1 LSLGR
6 GNVMT
11 KPVEFLRRSS
21 VYLKGA
27 ELPEVCE
34 IGSKE
39 FTESQFDPSHLA
51 WLRKTGVVKPAIL
64 IPEVGGFVGPKGSP
78 TPPAPVVEEVFVS
91 AVPEELR
98 SKPVEVKAKPKAK
111 VKRAAAEVEELPEIS
126 GGIKDAGIQ
135 QRDEIEKIIPPLPGE
150 KIPRGLPAAM
160 YFDDEKD
167 MAHAMTNNE
176 AQFPD
181 IERGGVTVF
190 PETGVTVKNT
200 VLKDM
205 GNVQA
210 SEPIFPAAS
219 AQKGKV
225 KR

>member
-1 LSLGR
+1 
-6 GNVMT
+6 MT

-64 IPEVGGFVGPKGSP
+64 IPEVGGIVGPKGSP
-78 TPPAPVVEEVFVS
+78 TPPPPVIEEVFVS
-91 AVPEELR
+91 AVPAELR
-98 SKPVEVKAKPKAK
+98 SKPVEVKAKPKAR
-111 VKRAAAEVEELPEIS
+111 VKRAAAEVEEDEREEIS
-126 GGIKDAGIQ
+126 GGIKDAGVQ
-135 QRDEIEKIIPPLPGE
+135 QRDEIEKIIPPVPGE

-181 IERGGVTVF
+181 IEKGGVTVF
-190 PETGVTVKNT
+190 PESGVTVKNT

-205 GNVQA
+205 GSVQA
-210 SEPIFPAAS
+210 SEPIFTAPAT
-219 AQKGKV
+219 KGKV